1 MLWGLRIFKYI
12 DVPAHILIPWH
23 FSKVSVERLS
33 NQGSTGDN
41 GPQVTSK
48 TRIIQQ
54 QVDEVVGIMQDN
66 VEKVMEKQERLET
79 LNDKADALNDNS
91 MQFKRG
97 ANKVRKAM
105 WWKDLK
111 LKIIIGVIVLIIIIA
126 IILACTLGSKG
137 KA

>member
-1 MLWGLRIFKYI
+1 
-12 DVPAHILIPWH
+12 
-23 FSKVSVERLS
+23 
-33 NQGSTGDN
+33 
-41 GPQVTSK
+41 
-48 TRIIQQ
+48 
-54 QVDEVVGIMQDN
+54 MQDN

-111 LKIIIGVIVLIIIIA
+111 LKNYHRHYSFDYYHSHNSCLYIGFQRKSLA
-126 IILACTLGSKG
+126 IFTYNPLG
-137 KA
+137 